1 MATMASKKLPSL
13 SKPGPSLG
21 AKAGMFTGIILVVA
35 IIVGLVAFSKFTVTI
50 KIDDE
55 TGCPLDGPKS
65 KLVMIVDQ
73 TDTFS
78 AVQVAD
84 IKNQFEA
91 YKEKVPRYGQF
102 TIYAIKSPS
111 SGLPSPVVSAC
122 NPGTDKD
129 VNQLIE
135 SSVQIARKWRNSF
148 DAPMRQ
154 VFSGVLQ
161 PTESDSSP
169 IIEIIQAVAVKEFG
183 PSWMDNRSKELVI
196 ISDLL
201 QHSPSISHYGSY
213 SAEKFTQSQLFKK
226 LEADLRGVDVDILY
240 LQRTTKKAKQN
251 QKHLDFWRL
260 LIQKQNGSVRKVYR
274 VSG

>member
-1 MATMASKKLPSL
+1 MASKQLPSL
-13 SKPGPSLG
+13 SKPGPGLG
-21 AKAGMFTGIILVVA
+21 AKVGMIVGIVAVVIVIL
-35 IIVGLVAFSKFTVTI
+35 GLVAFSKFSPTI
-50 KIDDE
+50 RVNDE

-73 TDTFS
+73 TDRFS

-91 YKEKVPRYGQF
+91 YKEKIPRYGQF
-102 TIYAIKSPS
+102 KIYAIKSLS

-122 NPGTDKD
+122 NPGTAKD
-129 VNQLIE
+129 VNPLVE
-135 SSVQIARKWRNSF
+135 SSVQIDRKWQNSF

-154 VFSGVLQ
+154 VFGEVLQ
-161 PTESDSSP
+161 PMESDSSP
-169 IIEIIQAVAVKEFG
+169 IIEMIQAVAVQEFG

-201 QHSPSISHYGSY
+201 QHSPSLSHYGSY
-213 SAEKFTQSQLFKK
+213 SAEGFIQSKSFKK
-226 LEADLRGVDVDILY
+226 LEADLRNVDVDILY
-240 LQRTTKKAKQN
+240 LQRSTKKAKQN
-251 QKHLDFWRL
+251 REHLRFWKRL
-260 LIQKQNGSVRKVYR
+260 IEKQNGSVRRVYS

>member
-1 MATMASKKLPSL
+1 MARRHRPSL
-13 SKPGPSLG
+13 SKPGPGLG
-21 AKAGMFTGIILVVA
+21 AKVGMFAGIIAVVA
-35 IIVGLVAFSKFTVTI
+35 VIAGLVAYSNFTGTI

-73 TDTFS
+73 TDKFS

-102 TIYAIKSPS
+102 TIYAIKSLS
-111 SGLPSPVVSAC
+111 SGIPPPVVSAC
-122 NPGTDKD
+122 NPGTAKD
-129 VNQLIE
+129 VNQLVE
-135 SSVQIARKWRNSF
+135 SSVQIAREWRNSF

-154 VFSGVLQ
+154 VFSEVLQ

-213 SAEKFTQSQLFKK
+213 SAEKFIQSQSFKK
-226 LEADLRGVDVDILY
+226 LEADLRDVDVDILY
-240 LQRTTKKAKQN
+240 LQRTTKKAEQN

-260 LIQKQNGSVRKVYR
+260 LIQKQNGGVRKIYR